1 MQTVK
6 CYSHPL
12 ICLSLCSLSDLSQCF
27 DQNCNNGHCSRFRG
41 SLSYPCQCRTG
52 YSGQFCDIQTVL
64 PPTTAPPTAVPT
76 TTAPPT
82 AAPSTATDAPATNAP
97 ATDAP
102 ATDAPTTLGTPAPP
116 FRCHQVQN
124 PCNGGICVDNFF
136 GVGFSCTRCPEGFSG
151 QFCNFQLGKTKSVMK
166 LSNKSCTVEVKKN

>member
-27 DQNCNNGHCSRFRG
+27 DQNCNNGQCSRFRG
-41 SLSYPCQCRTG
+41 SLSYPCQCRQG

-82 AAPSTATDAPATNAP
+82 AVPPTTAPTPP
-97 ATDAP
+97 ATDA
-102 ATDAPTTLGTPAPP
+102 TTTLGTPAPA

-151 QFCNFQLGKTKSVMK
+151 QFCNFQLGNTKSVMK
-166 LSNKSCTVEVKKN
+166 L